1 MAIQDFTAGQVL
13 TAEQMDNLQANDYN
27 QTVSTKTVDYTL
39 VAADKGTRVVMN
51 SASATTITV
60 DTGLFS
66 AGDTLF
72 LQNIGVGTCT
82 VTAGTATVS
91 TSSSLALA
99 QYQGGTLY
107 FTSASAAIFLPSDG
121 AASSWQAWTP
131 ILTNLTAGNG
141 TTVARYYQDGKLVIG
156 YFIFTFGSTSSI
168 TGQPS
173 ISVPVN
179 ISTSYPLT
187 GLAPAGNSTL
197 EDSGSTTFNG
207 YVGVYRDL
215 QRFFVYVFNASA
227 TYVSQSGPS
236 STVPFT
242 WGTNDVIYFSFVY
255 EAA

>member
-1 MAIQDFTAGQVL
+1 MAIQTFVASTVL
-13 TAEQMDNLQANDYN
+13 TAAQMNALQANDYN
-27 QTVSTKTVDYTL
+27 QTVNTSTTSYVL
-39 VAADKGTRVVMN
+39 VASDKGTRRVMN
-51 SASATTITV
+51 AAGSTTITV
-60 DTGLFS
+60 NTSLFS

-72 LQNIGVGTCT
+72 IQNIGAGTCT
-82 VTAGTATVS
+82 ITAGTATVS

-131 ILTNLTAGNG
+131 ALTNLTTGNG

-168 TGQPS
+168 TGQPQ

-179 ISTSYPLT
+179 MSTSYPLT
-187 GLAPAGNSTL
+187 GLVPVGTSSL
-197 EDSGSTTFNG
+197 EDSGVATFKG
-207 YVGVYRDL
+207 DIGGYRDL

-227 TYVSQSGPS
+227 TYATQTGLS
-236 STVPFT
+236 STIPFT
-242 WGTNDVIYFSFVY
+242 WGTNDVLYFNFVY

>member
-1 MAIQDFTAGQVL
+1 MAIQDFTAGQIL
-13 TAEQMDNLQANDYN
+13 TAAQMDSLQANDYN
-27 QTVSTKTVDYTL
+27 WTVNTKTASYTL

-60 DTGLFS
+60 NTSLFN

-72 LQNIGVGTCT
+72 IQNIGAGTCT
-82 VTAGTATVS
+82 ITAGTATV
-91 TSSSLALA
+91 TTASSLALA

-107 FTSASAAIFLPSDG
+107 FTSTSAAIFLPSDG
-121 AASSWQAWTP
+121 AASSWQTWSPT
-131 ILTNLTAGNG
+131 LTNLTAGNG

-168 TGQPS
+168 TGQPQ

-179 ISTSYPLT
+179 MSTSYPLT
-187 GLAPAGNSTL
+187 GLVPIGTSTL
-197 EDSGSTTFNG
+197 EDNG
-207 YVGVYRDL
+207 VSSFKGDIGGYRDL

-227 TYVSQSGPS
+227 TYVTQSGLS
-236 STVPFT
+236 ATVPFT
-242 WGTNDVIYFSFVY
+242 WGTNDVIYFNFIY